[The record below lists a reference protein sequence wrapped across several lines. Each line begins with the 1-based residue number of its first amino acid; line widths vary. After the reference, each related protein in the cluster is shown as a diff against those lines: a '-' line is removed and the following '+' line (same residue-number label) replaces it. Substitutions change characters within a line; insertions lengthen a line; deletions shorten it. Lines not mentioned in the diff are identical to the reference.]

1 MENTA
6 HNHSKELIS
15 LLAPFLVFMI
25 FNTLEPVAG
34 QSEDAAWVPY
44 RYYPFLYTCKIIATA
59 IVMLF
64 CFCYWRKRF
73 PIQWSHA
80 TFLAIPVGILGTVL
94 WVGVCKCE
102 LEKHFFPGVISVET
116 PSGEG
121 EKVVQGRS
129 AYNPFEHLE
138 PGNAWRFWILR
149 MVGLALLVPL
159 MEEFFLRGFLL
170 RYVVQN
176 NWTEVSLG
184 TTNAAVWIAT
194 LIYAVATH
202 PTEAIAAMLWFGGV
216 TWFVQKTRNIWDA
229 VVIHMVTNFCLGIYV
244 LQTGEWWFL

>member
-1 MENTA
+1 MENTTQ
-6 HNHSKELIS
+6 NPLKELIS
-15 LLAPFLVFMI
+15 LLAPFVVFMI

-34 QSEDAAWVPY
+34 QSDETAWIPY
-44 RYYPFLYTCKIIATA
+44 RWYPFVYTWKIIVTA
-59 IVMLF
+59 IVTLL

-73 PIQWSHA
+73 PIRGTRA
-80 TFLAIPVGILGTVL
+80 TFLAIIAGILGTIL

-102 LEKHFFPGVISVET
+102 LEKQIFPHSLSTDATSEEMTV
-116 PSGEG
+116 
-121 EKVVQGRS
+121 GRS

-149 MVGLALLVPL
+149 MVGLALIVPM

-176 NWTEVSLG
+176 NWTEVPVGITNG
-184 TTNAAVWIAT
+184 TVWIAT
-194 LIYAVATH
+194 LVYAAVTH
-202 PTEAIAAMLWFGGV
+202 PGEAIAAMLWFGGV

-229 VVIHMVTNFCLGIYV
+229 VLIHIVTNFCLGIYV
-244 LQTGEWWFL
+244 LKTGEWWFL